1 MESVRAFGQRT
12 FSSLSVRNYRLY
24 VIGQGIS
31 LSGTW
36 MQSVAQGLLVLALTG
51 SGTAL
56 GLVTA
61 LQALPVLILGPWG
74 GVIADRFPK
83 RKILYATQSA
93 AGILGVTVG
102 FLVWSGLIQ
111 LWMVYLTSM
120 ILGFIKVFDNPTRQT
135 FVREMVGPERLTNA
149 VSLNSTEMNLAR
161 VIGPT
166 IAGILVAT
174 VGLGPC
180 FLIDGLSYGVVVFM
194 LWRMRSDELLP
205 APRVAAK
212 KGQLI
217 EGFKYVKS
225 SPVLSNVLIMMA
237 IIGMLTYEFSVVLP
251 LLAEFTFND
260 GASGYAALTA
270 AMGVGAVIGGLYTAG
285 RKRGTMRKLALSS
298 SLFGGSVLLAA
309 ISPTLTIAV
318 IAMVIVGFFSINF
331 TSLGNVTLQL
341 ESSPHMQGRVMAL
354 WTVAFLGTT
363 PMGGPLMGYIG
374 EHAGARWALTIGG
387 LAALVAA
394 GLGLLAARRGER
406 GHEPILEDR
415 PAPAAGIRAKAH

>member
-1 MESVRAFGQRT
+1 MDSVRAFGQRT
-12 FSSLSVRNYRLY
+12 FISLSIRNYRLY
-24 VIGQGIS
+24 AIGQGIS

-36 MQSVAQGLLVLALTG
+36 MQSVAQGLLVLHLTG

-61 LQALPVLILGPWG
+61 LQSIPVLLLGAWG

-83 RKILYATQSA
+83 RKILYATQTS
-93 AGILGVTVG
+93 AGILGLTVG
-102 FLVWSGLIQ
+102 FLVTSGLIQ
-111 LWMVYLTSM
+111 LWMVYVTSI

-166 IAGILVAT
+166 LAGILVAT

-180 FLIDGLSYGVVVFM
+180 FLVDGLSYGVVVVM
-194 LWRMRSDELLP
+194 LAKMRSSELLP

-217 EGFKYVKS
+217 EGLKYVKS
-225 SPVLSNVLIMMA
+225 SPVLSNVLLMMA
-237 IIGMLTYEFSVVLP
+237 IVGMLTYEFSVVLP
-251 LLAEFTFND
+251 LLAEFTFKS

-270 AMGVGAVIGGLYTAG
+270 AMGLGAVIGGLYTAS
-285 RKRGTMRKLALSS
+285 RKRGTSRQLALSS
-298 SLFGGSVLLAA
+298 FLFGASVLLAA
-309 ISPTLTIAV
+309 ASPALAV
-318 IAMVIVGFFSINF
+318 AVAAMVVVGFFSINF
-331 TSLGNVTLQL
+331 TALGNVTLQL
-341 ESSPHMQGRVMAL
+341 ESSPQMQGRVMAL

-363 PMGGPLMGYIG
+363 PIGGPLMGWIG

-387 LAALVAA
+387 LAAVFAA

-406 GHEPILEDR
+406 AASREPLAVSR
-415 PAPAAGIRAKAH
+415 